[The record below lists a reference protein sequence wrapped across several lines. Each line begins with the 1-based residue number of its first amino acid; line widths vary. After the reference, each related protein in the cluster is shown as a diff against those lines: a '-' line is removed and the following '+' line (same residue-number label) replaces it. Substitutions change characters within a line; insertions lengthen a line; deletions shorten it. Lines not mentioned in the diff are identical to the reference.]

1 MCPLSQYSTAHRRT
15 MKISCNGC
23 RILRKGCT
31 EDCVIRPCLEWINS
45 SEAQANATLFLSKF
59 YGRAGLLNLINA
71 APQHHRTD
79 VFKSLMY
86 EACGR
91 IMNPTF
97 GSVGLFWSG
106 EWAQCQAAVDAV
118 LAGSQI
124 NVMTTSHS
132 QVMVAHGSEHAS
144 KLLDI
149 RHVVKDA
156 NMDKVKGK
164 SKKPNRTENVMMPM
178 SHVGLVN
185 SATLWN
191 PILSHEPR
199 RLEGGGEEIVRAM
212 LLSQDKPSING
223 GNNIDLELTLG

>member
-1 MCPLSQYSTAHRRT
+1 
-15 MKISCNGC
+15 MKMSCNGC

-71 APQHHRTD
+71 APQHHRPA
-79 VFKSLMY
+79 VFKSLLY

-124 NVMTTSHS
+124 KVMTPSHS
-132 QVMVAHGSEHAS
+132 QMGETRGTQNAS
-144 KLLDI
+144 KVFDI
-149 RHVVKDA
+149 RHLSKDA
-156 NMDKVKGK
+156 EMEKVRGEAKKQKRTGK
-164 SKKPNRTENVMMPM
+164 VMKSMADE
-178 SHVGLVN
+178 GLVN

-191 PILSHEPR
+191 PILRHEPR
-199 RLEGGGEEIVRAM
+199 GLDGGSEEIVEAV
-212 LLSQDKPSING
+212 LVSQPKPTTNAG
-223 GNNIDLELTLG
+223 ANIDLELTLG

>member
-1 MCPLSQYSTAHRRT
+1 

-71 APQHHRTD
+71 APQQHRTD

-91 IMNPTF
+91 IINPTF

-124 NVMTTSHS
+124 NVMPTSHS
-132 QVMVAHGSEHAS
+132 QSDHGS

-149 RHVVKDA
+149 RHVSKDA
-156 NMDKVKGK
+156 NMDKVRGK
-164 SKKPNRTENVMMPM
+164 SKKHKDVMMPM

-199 RLEGGGEEIVRAM
+199 RLEGGNGEIMKAV
-212 LLSQDKPSING
+212 LVSQDKPRING
-223 GNNIDLELTLG
+223 GANIDLELTLG

>member
-1 MCPLSQYSTAHRRT
+1 
-15 MKISCNGC
+15 
-23 RILRKGCT
+23 
-31 EDCVIRPCLEWINS
+31 
-45 SEAQANATLFLSKF
+45 
-59 YGRAGLLNLINA
+59 
-71 APQHHRTD
+71 
-79 VFKSLMY
+79 MY

-91 IMNPTF
+91 IINPTF

-124 NVMTTSHS
+124 NVMPSDR
-132 QVMVAHGSEHAS
+132 GS

-149 RHVVKDA
+149 RHVSKDA

-164 SKKPNRTENVMMPM
+164 SKKHKTTEDVTMPM

-185 SATLWN
+185 PATLWK

-199 RLEGGGEEIVRAM
+199 RFEGGNGEIVKA
-212 LLSQDKPSING
+212 DKPRING
-223 GNNIDLELTLG
+223 GANNIDLELTLG